1 MELWKIAGGL
11 LRWDGGRVVIAVNE
25 IVDSFKKRRD

>member
-1 MELWKIAGGL
+1 MELWKIAGRGL
-11 LRWDGGRVVIAVNE
+11 CRDGGRVVIAVNE

>member
-1 MELWKIAGGL
+1 MESWEVAGGF
-11 LRWDGGRVVIAVNE
+11 LRRDGRCAIATVNE